1 MSLNAAAQDQP
12 VISHR
17 SIGLTLA
24 AGLLAG
30 ALSSCGP
37 DPLTGRV
44 NLSGSSTLSSLA
56 LKAAEQWKAKHTAVD
71 VSVEA
76 IGSDAGLERLVR
88 YKDSDFALMSRPL
101 DIKEDEAAQAIGV
114 MLVALPVAWDA
125 VCLVVPQTDTWV
137 TSLTRA
143 QAARA
148 FTVAQKWSDLDP
160 SWPNKPIHR
169 FLLGPNSGTAD
180 VFASALFPQ
189 NRNAFRA
196 VAGAQTSEDDHI
208 LARGVAGVEGSLG
221 FLGWTT
227 VQEVAPTLRA
237 LALDGVTPSPQTI
250 RDRTYGLPRQL
261 WLVTTR
267 DVLKHNAAARS
278 LVRFLYDEYP
288 TLATATG
295 LVALTD
301 AERRSA
307 ELTLNETDLN

>member
-1 MSLNAAAQDQP
+1 MSLNRQAQAQR
-12 VISHR
+12 VILHR
-17 SIGLTLA
+17 SMGLALA
-24 AGLLAG
+24 AGILAG
-30 ALSSCGP
+30 TLSSCGP

-44 NLSGSSTLSSLA
+44 NLSGSSTLSPLA
-56 LKAAEQWKAKHTAVD
+56 LKTADRWKAKHPSVD
-71 VSVEA
+71 VNVEA

-88 YKDSDFALMSRPL
+88 YRDADFALMSRPL
-101 DIKEDEAAQAIGV
+101 DLKDNQNAEAAGV
-114 MLVALPVAWDA
+114 SLIALPVAWDA
-125 VCLVVPQTDTWV
+125 VCLVVPQGNTWV

-148 FTVAQKWSDLDP
+148 FTTADKWSDLDP
-160 SWPNKPIHR
+160 SWPAKPIHR

-180 VFASALFPQ
+180 VFATALFPQ
-189 NRNAFRA
+189 NRTAFRSA
-196 VAGAQTSEDDHI
+196 PGAQTSEDDHI
-208 LARGVAGVEGSLG
+208 LARGVAGVDGSLG

-237 LALDGVTPSPQTI
+237 VALDGVTPSPQTI

-288 TLATATG
+288 SLAAATG
-295 LVALTD
+295 LVGLTD

-307 ELTLNETDLN
+307 ELTLNESGLN